1 MRTVVLVMLTAA
13 VASAGAEPA
22 PSAADAR
29 DFDNQTLGQLVH
41 IHRLYVD
48 RLSGGETAEQLRD
61 LIIASLQ
68 RARLFILTENKDRA
82 DAYLRG
88 SGEDLIFTDTFQSAD
103 SLNVHGAM
111 GLGSSYSRST
121 TARRSVSASAG
132 AGENEATRIV
142 ERKHEA
148 TAAVRLVS
156 KNGDIIWST
165 SQESRGA
172 KFRGASADV
181 AEKITRQLME
191 DLDRARR
198 LAAPPAA
205 AGKPAS
211 PVSAPKS

>member
-1 MRTVVLVMLTAA
+1 MRTAIPAMLAA
-13 VASAGAEPA
+13 VAVLAGAAQDPVPA
-22 PSAADAR
+22 DTK
-29 DFDNQTLGQLVH
+29 DFDNQTLGQLAHVRR
-41 IHRLYVD
+41 IYVD
-48 RLSGGETAEQLRD
+48 RLSGGETAGQLRD

-68 RARLFILTENKDRA
+68 KARVFILTENKDRA

-111 GLGSSYSRST
+111 GLGSTYSRST
-121 TARRSVSASAG
+121 TSRRSVSASAG

-148 TAAVRLVS
+148 TAAVHLVS

-181 AEKITRQLME
+181 ADKITRQLME
-191 DLDRARR
+191 DLGRARR

-205 AGKPAS
+205 ADKPAN
-211 PVSAPKS
+211 PVNEPKF